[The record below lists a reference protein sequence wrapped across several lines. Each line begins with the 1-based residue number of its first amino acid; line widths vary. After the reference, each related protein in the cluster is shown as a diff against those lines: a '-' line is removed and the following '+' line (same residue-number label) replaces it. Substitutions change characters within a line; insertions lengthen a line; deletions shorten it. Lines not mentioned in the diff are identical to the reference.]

1 MLTMND
7 DVKYL
12 TLDDLTGA
20 AELPEADVE
29 LLRGGTVRVR
39 ALTRAEVMKVR
50 SSVSSVADAIKR
62 TAELERKM
70 LAKAMVTP
78 AMTVAQVEAWQER
91 SAAGEIEP
99 VVYKVQ
105 ELSGLLDG
113 AAKEAYKAFEEDPE
127 AEFRLPPG

>member
-1 MLTMND
+1 MGDYLDLSALTAPD
-7 DVKYL
+7 Q
-12 TLDDLTGA
+12 LD
-20 AELPEADVE
+20 EADVP
-29 LLRGGTVRVR
+29 LRKGKVRVR
-39 ALTRAEVMKVR
+39 GLTRAEVMRVR

-70 LAKAMVTP
+70 LAKAMVNP
-78 AMTVAQVEAWQER
+78 AMTIPDVERWQEA

-99 VVYKVQ
+99 VVQKVQ

-113 AAKEAYKAFEEDPE
+113 AAKEAYREFEADPE